1 MPPATRTFVDTSA
14 LFSGIWSEEGGGRV
28 LLRLAEAGAIT
39 LVVSAQALAEL
50 ERAIRR
56 KAPHALP
63 SLAILL
69 DRIRVEVAPDPGEQ
83 TLEAC
88 RSLVTHEADA
98 AILAAAWASHADYF
112 VTLDRQ
118 HFLENVKLRETVP
131 FEVGTPGDYLA
142 WLRKLLA
149 GASFPRGVGR

>member
-14 LFSGIWSEEGGGRV
+14 LFAAIWSEEGGGRA
-28 LLRLAEAGAIT
+28 LLRLAEAGAIG
-39 LVVSAQALAEL
+39 LVVSRQVLTEL

-63 SLAILL
+63 NLAILL
-69 DRIRVEVAPDPGEQ
+69 DRIRVEFAPDPDEQ

-88 RSLVTHEADA
+88 RRLVAHDADA
-98 AILAAAWASHADYF
+98 SIVAAAWGSGVDYF

-118 HFLENVKLRETVP
+118 HFLENVQLREAVP
-131 FEVGTPGDYLA
+131 FRIGTPGHYLH
-142 WLRKLLA
+142 WLRNLL
-149 GASFPRGVGR
+149 GNVS